1 MLTDDIFIR
10 NSELGQF
17 MECRRKWLLGYL
29 RKLELNRGPNDPTPN
44 LSQGTILH
52 TAHELFWKD
61 GVDMVKTVTRIEQ
74 EVHAR
79 LAAGVPLSEQWIKI
93 FKYLRPMAQG
103 YQEWVETGVFMHET
117 VIAVEFQMSV
127 EWYPGV
133 FITGR
138 IDRLVQDNFTKALRL
153 KDLKSVQSFTAT
165 LAHSRALLTYAVLLR
180 KYGFEVSEAC
190 TEQVKKV
197 LRTGAAKPP
206 FYEVAPPMHI
216 TTEML
221 DLHEAYMT
229 VVIDE
234 MLALHAQ
241 YDVGDT
247 SRLYPNPVDDC
258 SWKCDFLPI
267 CSLMTNNEH
276 YEHVIQ
282 LAYRP
287 RQEDGY

>member
-1 MLTDDIFIR
+1 MTDIFIR

-17 MECRRKWLLGYL
+17 MECRRKWLLSYV
-29 RKLELNRGPNDPTPN
+29 RRLELARGPNDPTAN
-44 LSQGTILH
+44 LSMGTILH
-52 TAHELFWKD
+52 KAHELFWTE
-61 GVDMVKTVTRIEQ
+61 GVDMVKTVTDIEQ
-74 EVHAR
+74 EVHGR
-79 LAAGVPLSEQWIKI
+79 LEAGVPMSEQWIKI

-103 YQEWVETGVFMHET
+103 YQEWVETGVFMGET
-117 VIAVEFQMSV
+117 VVAVEMQMSV

-133 FITGR
+133 FITGK
-138 IDRLVQDNFTKALRL
+138 IDRLVQDNFTRELRL
-153 KDLKSVQSFTAT
+153 KDLKTVQSFNAT
-165 LAHSRALLTYAVLLR
+165 LAHSRALLTYGVLLR
-180 KYGFEVSEAC
+180 KYGFEIQSAT

-206 FYEVAPPMHI
+206 FFQEAPPMSI
-216 TTEML
+216 TPEML
-221 DLHEAYMT
+221 DIHEAYMT

-234 MLALHAQ
+234 MLDLRAQ

-247 SRLYPNPVDDC
+247 SRFYPNPVDDC

-267 CSLMTNNEH
+267 CTLMTNNEH
-276 YEHVIQ
+276 YEHVVE

>member
-1 MLTDDIFIR
+1 
-10 NSELGQF
+10 
-17 MECRRKWLLGYL
+17 MECRRKWLFNYL
-29 RKLELNRGPNDPTPN
+29 RRLELARGGNDPTPN
-44 LSQGTILH
+44 LSQGSILH
-52 TAHELFWKD
+52 TAHELFWKEAVPMLD
-61 GVDMVKTVTRIEQ
+61 TIIRIER

-79 LAAGVPLSEQWIKI
+79 LDAGVPMSEQWIKV

-103 YQEWVETGVFMHET
+103 YQEWVETGVFMNET
-117 VIAVEFQMSV
+117 VVAVEMQMSV

-133 FITGR
+133 NITGK
-138 IDRLVQDNFTKALRL
+138 IDRLVQDNFTGELIL

-180 KYGFEVSEAC
+180 KYGYTVSAVT

-197 LRTGAAKPP
+197 LRDGKAKPP
-206 FYEVAPPMHI
+206 FFEVAPPMHI

-221 DLHEAYMT
+221 DQHEAYLT

-234 MLALHAQ
+234 MLALRAQ
-241 YDVGDT
+241 YDVGDI

-258 SWKCDFLPI
+258 NWKCEFLPV
-267 CSLMTNNEH
+267 CTAMTAGDN
-276 YEHVIQ
+276 YEHIIE

-287 RQEDGY
+287 RLEDGY